1 MTSWDEFSAAA
12 PALASRV
19 RARFAA
25 ADSHVLATLRSDG
38 SPRVSGSEI
47 DFRDGEAYIGSM
59 LDARKARDLQR
70 DGRFALHAYP
80 GIEEGGDAK
89 IAGHAVEI
97 TDPAEV
103 ARIQEGQE
111 SHLFRL
117 DLREAVVT
125 WVEDNTLWIESW
137 HPGSWVR
144 FARPDN
150 GPAVRTEL
158 EVTGEEK
165 G

>member
-1 MTSWDEFSAAA
+1 MTSWDEFTAAA
-12 PALASRV
+12 PALAERIH
-19 RARFAA
+19 ARFAA
-25 ADSHVLATLRSDG
+25 AESHVLATLRRDG

-47 DFRDGEAYIGSM
+47 DFRDGEAYVGSM
-59 LDARKARDLQR
+59 LDARKAQDLQR

-89 IAGHAVEI
+89 IAGRAVEI

-103 ARIQEGQE
+103 AKVQGGQE

-117 DLREAVVT
+117 DVREAVLT
-125 WVEDNTLWIESW
+125 SVEGNTLVVESW
-137 HPGSWVR
+137 HPGEWVR
-144 FARPDN
+144 FERPDN

-158 EVTGEEK
+158 G
-165 G
+165 